1 MFTRRAVF
9 SSLLV
14 LGAAGFLLSADEPKK
29 SSGGGI
35 LHPEMKVECGAYDK
49 PMGKLGEKP
58 AQPWSATTMAAGV
71 DGKPE
76 PGRVVTRVGEIV
88 DFSCYLQVGKHGEKH
103 RACGQKCVNNGQPIG
118 LLTKEGTLYMLMPEE
133 HDPRRDGGVDFR
145 PAAADHMGHI
155 MEVTGTEASHAGYR
169 ALFVTGF
176 KK

>member
-1 MFTRRAVF
+1 MTTRAIL

-14 LGAAGFLLSADEPKK
+14 LGTAGFLLNADEPKK
-29 SSGGGI
+29 SGGSGI
-35 LHPEMKVECGAYDK
+35 LHPEMKVEGGSYAK

-58 AQPWSATTMAAGV
+58 AQPWTATTTAAGV

-76 PGRVVTRVGEIV
+76 PGHVVTRVGEIV
-88 DFSCYLQVGKHGEKH
+88 DFSCYLQLGKHGEKH
-103 RACGQKCVNNGQPIG
+103 RSCGQKCVTNGQPIG

-145 PAAADHMGHI
+145 PAAADHMAHI
-155 MEVTGTEASHAGYR
+155 MEVTGTETSHGGYR
-169 ALFVTGF
+169 ALYVAGF